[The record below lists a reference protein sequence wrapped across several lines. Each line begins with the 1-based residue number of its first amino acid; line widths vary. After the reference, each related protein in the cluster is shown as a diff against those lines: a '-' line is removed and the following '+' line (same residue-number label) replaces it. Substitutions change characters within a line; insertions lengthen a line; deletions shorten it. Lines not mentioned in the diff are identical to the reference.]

1 MEEEK
6 ILNVTQLQVV
16 DKIQNDDVILL
27 IRDTGNGKQCFQIK
41 GSDFRGESAYEAAL
55 KQGFVGTY
63 QDWTQHIKEITKYK
77 PKPKTQYIIGKA
89 IPIGDLNGGARL
101 NAYLMRFG
109 NFRFN
114 LSNVPRI
121 SELVGGYRTWDQ
133 LEELLSGVTWHVF
146 INDKEV
152 FTGSASIQYYSVL
165 YMYIHQYSNSDS
177 FFKLDESKSS
187 VDLSSDMYIYLR
199 YVSKRSS
206 QDFTS
211 KTLFYFKDVRIWKP
225 AFESPCFRYGTIL
238 SSSHEK
244 GTIQI
249 QKLHTRQ
256 KRSKKSGSRENIS
269 VRKYRGRCSNVI
281 RKYGFYRYRLV
292 ENGKKT
298 QWRTISIMP
307 TGIGSFYIK

>member
-16 DKIQNDDVILL
+16 DKIQAEDVILL

-41 GSDFRGESAYEAAL
+41 GSDFRGESAYEVAL

-89 IPIGDLNGGARL
+89 IPIGKLDGGARL
-101 NAYLMRFG
+101 NAYLVRFG

-121 SELVGGYRTWDQ
+121 SELIGSSGTWEQ
-133 LEELLSGVTWHVF
+133 LEDLLFGVTWHVF

-165 YMYIHQYSNSDS
+165 YMYIHQYSNRDS

-187 VDLSSDMYIYLR
+187 VEFSSDMYIYLR
-199 YVSKRSS
+199 YVSERSS

-211 KTLFYFKDVRIWKP
+211 KTLFYFNDVRIWKP
-225 AFESPCFRYGTIL
+225 AFESPCFRSGTIL
-238 SSSHEK
+238 SSSHVK